1 MVRSAGRTRERAQ
14 AGTIIHQGRH
24 VDIRAFQT
32 AIEETYGARDRARG
46 EAAAFL
52 WFVEEVGEMAEAIR
66 RGTADERQGEFGDVL
81 AWLVTLANLHGV
93 DMAAAAARFSAG
105 CPKCRGRPCTC

>member
-1 MVRSAGRTRERAQ
+1 M
-14 AGTIIHQGRH
+14 
-24 VDIRAFQT
+24 DIRAFQT

-105 CPKCRGRPCTC
+105 CPKCRGRPCAC